1 MAGIVASDL
10 KLMSKLP
17 IPLFVNPTAGRGRA
31 GRNISSLSSLLHANE
46 INHEIFESRSRG
58 DIEKRVQAQI
68 NDGAESVIVAGG
80 DGSVHEAVNGV
91 LQAELPAALGVI
103 PIGTGNDFA
112 KACTMPPHWED
123 AAILLADRIRSNAPS
138 HQIDV
143 GQMNDRY
150 FANSAGIG
158 FDAKV
163 TRTAEKIRQ
172 PIGDLVYLIAVFKAM
187 WEGVSTPELRIDYG
201 GDAYSGKLTLASIS
215 NGDWVGGMFQIA
227 PMARND
233 DGVLELIFAKPVGN
247 WRLLKLIP
255 RLIQGTHIGQPEV
268 VHAPIRHCEIVATA
282 PLPSHLDGEIQPMHS
297 EFSIQII
304 ENGLRLL

>member
-1 MAGIVASDL
+1 
-10 KLMSKLP
+10 MSKLP
-17 IPLFVNPTAGRGRA
+17 IPLFVNPTAARGRT
-31 GRNISSLSSLLHANE
+31 GRNISSLSNLLYANE
-46 INHEIFESRSRG
+46 IDHDIIESRSRG
-58 DIEKRVQAQI
+58 DIESQVRRQI

-80 DGSVHEAVNGV
+80 DGTIHEAVNGM
-91 LQAELPAALGVI
+91 LQADLAAALGVI
-103 PIGTGNDFA
+103 PMGTGNDFA

-123 AAILLADRIRSNAPS
+123 AAVLLADRIRSHAPN
-138 HQIDV
+138 HQVDV

-163 TRTAEKIRQ
+163 TRIAESIRV
-172 PIGDLVYLIAVFKAM
+172 PIGDLVYLLAVFRAM
-187 WEGVSTPELRIDYG
+187 IDGVETPELRIDYG
-201 GDAYSGKLTLASIS
+201 NDSYSGSLTLASIS

-233 DGVLELIFAKPVGN
+233 DGDLDLVFAKPVSN
-247 WRLLKLIP
+247 WRLLRLIP

-268 VHAPIRHCEIVATA
+268 VHAPIRHCEIVSTA
-282 PLPSHLDGEIQPMHS
+282 PLPSHLDGEVQPMHS
-297 EFSIQII
+297 EFSIKII

>member
-1 MAGIVASDL
+1 
-10 KLMSKLP
+10 MSKLP

-31 GRNISSLSSLLHANE
+31 GRKISSLSSLLHANE
-46 INHEIFESRSRG
+46 INHEIIESRSRG
-58 DIEKRVQAQI
+58 DIEKLVQAQI
-68 NDGAESVIVAGG
+68 NDGAEKVIVVGG
-80 DGSVHEAVNGV
+80 DGSIHEAVNGV

-103 PIGTGNDFA
+103 PLGTGNDFA

-123 AAILLADRIRSNAPS
+123 AAILLADRIRSNAPN

-150 FANSAGIG
+150 FANGAGIG

-163 TRTAEKIRQ
+163 TRTAENIRL
-172 PIGDLVYLIAVFKAM
+172 PFGDLVYLIAVFQAM
-187 WEGVSTPELRIDYG
+187 WEGITTPELRIDYG
-201 GDAYSGKLTLASIS
+201 TDSYSGELTLANIS

-233 DGVLELIFAKPVGN
+233 DGELDLVFAKPVGN
-247 WRLLKLIP
+247 WRLLGLIP

-268 VHAPIRHCEIVATA
+268 VHARIKHCEIVATA
-282 PLPSHLDGEIQPMHS
+282 PVPSHLDGEVQPMYS

>member
-1 MAGIVASDL
+1 
-10 KLMSKLP
+10 MSNLP
-17 IPLFVNPTAGRGRA
+17 IPIFVNPIAGRGRA
-31 GRNISSLSSLLHANE
+31 GRNISSLVNLLHANE
-46 INHEIFESRSRG
+46 IDHDIIESRCRG
-58 DIEKRVQAQI
+58 DIEKQVRQQI

-80 DGSVHEAVNGV
+80 DGSIHEAVNGV

-112 KACTMPPHWED
+112 KACAMPPYWED
-123 AAILLADRIRSNAPS
+123 AAILLADRIRSKAPS

-143 GQMNDRY
+143 GQMNDRF

-163 TRTAEKIRQ
+163 THAAENIRL

-187 WEGVSTPELRIDYG
+187 WDGVTTAELRIDYG
-201 GDAYSGKLTLASIS
+201 SDSYSGKLTLANIS

-233 DGVLELIFAKPVGN
+233 DGELDLIFVKPVSN
-247 WRLLKLIP
+247 WRLLTLIP
-255 RLIQGTHIGQPEV
+255 RLLQGTHIGQPEII
-268 VHAPIRHCEIVATA
+268 HAPIRHCEIVATE
-282 PLPSHLDGEIQPMHS
+282 PLPSHLDGEVQPMHS
-297 EFSIQII
+297 EFSIRII